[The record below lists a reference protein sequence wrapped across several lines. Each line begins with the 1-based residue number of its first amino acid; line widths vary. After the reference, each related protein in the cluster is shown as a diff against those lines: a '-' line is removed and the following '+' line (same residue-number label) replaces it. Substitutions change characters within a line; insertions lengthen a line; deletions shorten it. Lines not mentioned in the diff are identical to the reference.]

1 MQHIYRYSFIVIIFL
16 LASLSLTLRAQ
27 ETISASIPSAASTRA
42 ERLGITHINSAEIP
56 ADPTRYANAYG
67 LGAVWTRYPIYWPR
81 IEAQA
86 GQYTW
91 ADYDRV
97 VADDVAHGMNTN
109 AVLLGIPD
117 FHRDKFSI
125 KGLDEPIFADGTDEP
140 KPDVPFNP
148 ANPWAS
154 FVYQTVMRYKPGGTL
169 AQQNGWGPESGVRV
183 WEAWNEPD
191 LVQFWQGGVEDYA
204 RLLKV
209 MYIAAHHADPEA
221 IVMFGGLV
229 YTDENNNWLAMAL
242 LIYSADPMAEKYN
255 YFFDAVAVHAYGYP
269 WRSGWLVLYAR
280 ETMDAYKIRRPI
292 WLNET
297 GVAVWDDYPG
307 PTWLLPPAKHPNK
320 VSSQQ
325 QAWYIIQS
333 AAHAWAQGADKV
345 MYHQLYDDCGDEGA
359 GTDFPPHNGELCV
372 AGQAC
377 FGSAFG
383 LYRNPAGS
391 VCYSQHPQPGTS
403 RPAAQAFRLLA
414 TLFSQPDFG
423 NGQLEQVNGI
433 TAIHFDR
440 PVTQERLHVIWNRSL
455 QPAQYYL
462 TAQSD
467 TATLYTLTGEQIIT
481 TDNRG
486 RYLLALPPAIPDD
499 YVGLRQGD
507 VTGIGGPPVIVVE
520 KTRDAILE
528 QRMPLKITSSYLDF
542 VPSEAV
548 LSAPL
553 PTDLPSQAAILLTP
567 PASPLDV
574 THVPIPPEEDF
585 VPPITFVNPLPEVS
599 EQTFLV
605 QWSAQDEG
613 EIDHYLMWVRMDE
626 GEWIPW
632 IETQR
637 TEAYFTGQLG
647 SRYQFAAWAVDKGGN
662 WSENVTLMPQA
673 TTQMPPDP
681 NATIEPQVP

>member
-1 MQHIYRYSFIVIIFL
+1 MQRFHQYHLLVIIL
-16 LASLSLTLRAQ
+16 LVTGLSLTLRAQ
-27 ETISASIPSAASTRA
+27 ETISAAIPAVTTTRA
-42 ERLGITHINSAEIP
+42 DRLGITHINSAEMP
-56 ADPTRYANAYG
+56 FDANRYANAYG

-97 VADDVAHGMNTN
+97 VTADVEHGMNTN

-117 FHRDKFSI
+117 FHRDNNSI
-125 KGLDEPIFADGTDEP
+125 AGLNEPIFADGTDVP
-140 KPDVPFNP
+140 KADVPFNP
-148 ANPWAS
+148 NNPWAN

-169 AQQNGWGPESGVRV
+169 AQQNGWRTDAGIRV

-191 LVQFWQGGVEDYA
+191 LVQFWQGGVNAYA
-204 RLLKV
+204 RLLKIT
-209 MYIAAHHADPEA
+209 YLAAHHADPDA

-229 YTDENNNWLAMAL
+229 YGDESNNWLAMAL
-242 LIYSADPMAEKYN
+242 LIYTADPLAEKYN
-255 YFFDAVAVHAYGYP
+255 YFFDAVAVHAYAYP

-307 PTWLLPPAKHPNK
+307 PTWLTSPAKHPNK

-345 MYHQLYDDCGDEGA
+345 LYHQLYDDCGDEAA
-359 GTDFPPHNGELCV
+359 GTNFPPHNGELCV
-372 AGQAC
+372 DGQAC

-383 LYRNPAGS
+383 LYRNPPGS
-391 VCYSQHPQPGTS
+391 ICYSQHSQTGTA

-414 TLFSQPDFG
+414 TLFGQSDFG
-423 NGQLEQVNGI
+423 NGQLEQVSGI

-462 TAQSD
+462 SAQSES
-467 TATLYTLTGEQIIT
+467 ATLYTLTGQQTIT
-481 TDNRG
+481 PDNKG
-486 RYLLALPPAIPDD
+486 RYLLALPPAVPDD

-507 VTGIGGPPVIVVE
+507 VSGIGGPPVIVVE
-520 KTRDAILE
+520 KTRDALLE
-528 QRMPLKITSSYLDF
+528 RGMPLKVVSSYLDYAPPLT
-542 VPSEAV
+542 VM
-548 LSAPL
+548 SAPL
-553 PTDLPSQAAILLTP
+553 PTDLPVQAAILLTP
-567 PASPLDV
+567 PAVALDV
-574 THVPIPPEEDF
+574 ARVAIAPEDDF

-599 EQTFLV
+599 EPTFLV

-613 EIDHYLMWVRMDE
+613 EIDHYLMWVRMNE

-632 IETQR
+632 IETKR

-647 SRYQFAAWAVDKGGN
+647 SRYQFAAWALDKGGN
-662 WSENVTLMPQA
+662 WSENVTLLPQA

-681 NATIEPQVP
+681 NATAEP